1 MGTESDKSSGGRE
14 ATFKKGEKSP
24 EIENEEAL
32 EEEALDEKAS
42 ERDELDEEASEGDEL
57 DEKALEGEEFSEL
70 IKYTLP
76 GYIIGLLA
84 GVFLDWQGY
93 QRSPVGQ
100 WLVRTLAGE
109 GESIFEGIY
118 SVKQR
123 FRKAEGTMAEA
134 YGWGKLFGLAIPWF
148 IDLGSRLA
156 GVDVYGVQGFYIPYF
171 YALSDQIGANISGML
186 FLKKREGSWNA
197 AFGKYFRHPV
207 MLASLAVI
215 TLVPLG
221 LLGARFLGF
230 SPTTQTYTALETIAA
245 NLCWV
250 PPVVGW
256 YVEKYR

>member
-1 MGTESDKSSGGRE
+1 MGVESGKASEEGE
-14 ATFKKGEKSP
+14 AVFKQGEQFLEKEGEEAP
-24 EIENEEAL
+24 EEEVLGEEVIGEEVLGEEAL
-32 EEEALDEKAS
+32 E
-42 ERDELDEEASEGDEL
+42 
-57 DEKALEGEEFSEL
+57 GENFSEL

-76 GYIIGLLA
+76 GYTIGLVA
-84 GVFLDWQGY
+84 GIFLDWQGY

-118 SVKQR
+118 SMKQR

-134 YGWGKLFGLAIPWF
+134 YGWGKLFGLAIPWV
-148 IDLGSRLA
+148 IDFGSRLA
-156 GVDVYGVQGFYIPYF
+156 GVDVYGIQGFYIPYF

-186 FLKKREGSWNA
+186 FLKRKEGSWNA
-197 AFGKYFRHPV
+197 AFGRYFHHPV

-221 LLGARFLGF
+221 LFGARFLGF

-245 NLCWV
+245 NLCWI

-256 YVEKYR
+256 LSEKYR